1 MGRLGV
7 QRKRPGVTRMTSS
20 FVSGAR
26 AAVPILCI
34 VFAGSAF
41 ILPVHG
47 PLLSM
52 KILKILAYV
61 VAALVGLTIFGK
73 VRQKMALNAPAKT
86 AAKAGAETKNPK
98 DPGLSPAGFF
108 LLSRDDAGNPRV
120 TIITDPNCTSS
131 EGLRARNLETLLQ
144 DAGIPTETK
153 QGIEFQFNDPD
164 DMARVQKY
172 ASVITNPLVLVRG
185 WAKCNPLPQEIIDQ
199 YHSGL

>member
-1 MGRLGV
+1 
-7 QRKRPGVTRMTSS
+7 
-20 FVSGAR
+20 
-26 AAVPILCI
+26 
-34 VFAGSAF
+34 
-41 ILPVHG
+41 
-47 PLLSM
+47 M

-86 AAKAGAETKNPK
+86 AAKAPAGSASVGSAPANPK

>member
-1 MGRLGV
+1 MA
-7 QRKRPGVTRMTSS
+7 SS
-20 FVSGAR
+20 FVNGAR
-26 AAVPILCI
+26 AAVPILRI
-34 VFAGSAF
+34 VFAGPAF
-41 ILPVHG
+41 ILPAHG

-86 AAKAGAETKNPK
+86 AAKAEAETKNPK

-108 LLSRDDAGNPRV
+108 LLSRDDAANPRV
-120 TIITDPNCTSS
+120 TIITDPNCPSH
-131 EGLRARNLETLLQ
+131 EAMRARELEASLQ
-144 DAGIPTETK
+144 AAGIPTETK
-153 QGIEFQFNDPD
+153 QGIGFQFTDPD